1 MPCIDERPRLLIGST
16 TAAAELPSIRG
27 VVSGMEESLQ
37 HLEKSIAETWGHI
50 DRQRHIIEVLEEHG
64 HSQDMPT
71 AEMMLQT
78 LTASLEVLCER
89 KASVLEEM
97 QSAGS
102 GTKPRLEWIS
112 K

>member
-1 MPCIDERPRLLIGST
+1 
-16 TAAAELPSIRG
+16 
-27 VVSGMEESLQ
+27 
-37 HLEKSIAETWGHI
+37 
-50 DRQRHIIEVLEEHG
+50 
-64 HSQDMPT
+64 MPT